1 MGNVPKKIWKQQ
13 SQWHSPK
20 INIKIFRDKLSDQRQ
35 KQKSQSSSGA
45 PTRLPSVSAC
55 HTEWH
60 IMRRQSESSLPVT
73 QLCFTCEYPACIRWL
88 WVGEPRAKLLLY
100 AQLCRRT
107 VFTRHP
113 RAHIT
118 SAQAINTESRT
129 INPDT
134 HCMCVCVQTGD
145 NNTLS
150 HRKIYIFLNV
160 CVLAFTCTHQG

>member
-129 INPDT
+129 INPVLQT
-134 HCMCVCVQTGD
+134 HTACVCVCKQGIITH
-145 NNTLS
+145 S
-150 HRKIYIFLNV
+150 HIGKYIF
-160 CVLAFTCTHQG
+160 F